1 MREDKSVN
9 VRPRKP
15 ASAQRPNDRAY
26 CEKLLSKAFGPDA
39 RFREGQWE
47 AIEAVLQSGA
57 RNLVV
62 QRTGWGK
69 SAVYFLAAR
78 LFRKRKEGPTLIVSP
93 LLALMR
99 NQIEMAAKLGL
110 RAVSFTSD
118 NAGEW
123 ESCVA
128 ELQAGKVDVALVAPE
143 RLSRPEFAETALPYF
158 FERGRL
164 LVIDEAHCLSEW
176 GHDFR
181 PDYRKIVS
189 IASRFPSDASLLATT
204 ATATSPVIEDLMSLL
219 GGGWSVQK
227 GDLNR
232 TNLRLLAYRLPSPAA
247 RLAWLD
253 EALHKLPEVGVI
265 YSPTIFDAEQTAAW
279 LSHRGHKVLPYH
291 SELLSDERLHA
302 EELFSANQ
310 LKALV
315 ATSALGMGYDKEDIG
330 FVVHARMPGSVLQYY
345 QQAGRAG
352 RKLRRA
358 IAVLLASEGDRDIQ
372 LGFIE
377 RGSPPARVFDSI
389 HSLLT
394 REPIPKSELV
404 RLADAPQVQVLHA
417 LEILEAQGAL
427 LVEDDALNWRPDA
440 SPPDPALFE
449 SLRKRRLRELDDMER
464 YVETA
469 DCRMSYLLS
478 ALGQDPAEDC
488 GQCDRC
494 RNYSSFTPSPD
505 SIEAAAAFLDR
516 ELILIRV
523 PKQAP
528 LGAKTKGRKGLLA
541 TRKVAEGV
549 ALSFYG
555 EPGRGE
561 AVQAGKYVHD
571 EYGDDLLV
579 AALKAIESVGWTP
592 DWITWAPHASQRKA
606 LESFANRLAQSLGIE
621 CRGVIEREK
630 RVLPQKEN
638 GSEVRQFEN
647 VWGRFSVRGEIEG
660 TVLLLDDIV
669 DSGWT
674 LAAISAALVEAGA
687 TSVYPLALAT
697 SRRRSRRSR

>member
-1 MREDKSVN
+1 MREDKSVI

-15 ASAQRPNDRAY
+15 ESARRTDDRAY

-47 AIEAVLQSGA
+47 AIEAVLRPGA

-78 LFRKRKEGPTLIVSP
+78 LFRKRKQGPTLIVSP

-118 NAGEW
+118 NADEW
-123 ESCVA
+123 ESSVA
-128 ELQAGKVDVALVAPE
+128 ELRAGKVDVVLVAPE
-143 RLSRPEFAETALPYF
+143 RLSRPEFAKTALPCF
-158 FERGRL
+158 FEKGRL

-181 PDYRKIVS
+181 PDYRKIVG
-189 IASRFPSDASLLATT
+189 IASQFPPDASFLATT
-204 ATATSPVIEDLMSLL
+204 ATATPAVVEDLKGLL
-219 GGGWSVQK
+219 GAGWSLQV

-232 TNLRLLAYRLPSPAA
+232 TNLRLLAYRLPNSSA

-253 EALHKLPEVGVI
+253 EALPKLPEVGVI

-279 LSHRGHKVLPYH
+279 LTQRGHRVLPYH
-291 SELLSDERLHA
+291 SELPADERIQA
-302 EELFSANQ
+302 EEMFSTNQ

-330 FVVHARMPGSVLQYY
+330 FVVHARMPGSALQYY

-352 RKLRRA
+352 RKLKRA
-358 IAVLLASEGDRDIQ
+358 IAVLVASEGDRDIQ
-372 LGFIE
+372 LWFIE
-377 RGSPPARVFDSI
+377 RGAPPARIFDSI

-404 RLADAPQVQVLHA
+404 RLADAPQAQVLHA

-427 LVEDDALNWRPDA
+427 LAEEDVLSWRPGA
-440 SPPDPALFE
+440 PPPDPALFE
-449 SLRKRRLRELDDMER
+449 SLRKRRLSELDDMER
-464 YVETA
+464 YVDTA
-469 DCRMSYLLS
+469 NCRMSYLLS
-478 ALGQDPAEDC
+478 ALGQRPEGDC

-494 RNYSSFTPSPD
+494 RKYASFLPSPA
-505 SIEAAAAFLDR
+505 SIEAAGEFLDE
-516 ELILIRV
+516 ELILVRV

-528 LGAKTKGRKGLLA
+528 LGAKTQGRKGLLSA
-541 TRKVAEGV
+541 RKVAEGV
-549 ALSFYG
+549 ALCFYG
-555 EPGRGE
+555 EAGRGE
-561 AVQAGKYVHD
+561 SVQSGKYVRD
-571 EYGDDLLV
+571 EYDDDLLS
-579 AALKAIESVGWTP
+579 AAQKAVESVGWKP
-592 DWITWAPHASQRKA
+592 DWITWAPHASHRKA
-606 LESFANRLAQSLGIE
+606 LESLANRLAQSLGIE
-621 CRGVIEREK
+621 CRRVIERER
-630 RVLPQKEN
+630 RVLPQKES
-638 GSEVRQFEN
+638 GSEARQFEN
-647 VWGRFSVRGEIEG
+647 VWGRFSVQGEVSG
-660 TVLLLDDIV
+660 SVLLLDDVV

-674 LAAISAALVEAGA
+674 LSAIGSALVEAGA